1 MIYSKA
7 LIMWRSKTQKTTA
20 LPTAEAEYYSASTA
34 EAEVMCF
41 YFKWIL
47 LERMGFAQ

>member
-1 MIYSKA
+1 MAFEDTKDYGSVYGRGRV
-7 LIMWRSKTQKTTA
+7 LLRN
-20 LPTAEAEYYSASTA
+20 ESASMA

-47 LERMGFAQ
+47 LERMGSAQ